1 MQEVSMI
8 RSSLLGAG
16 VILFVSTG
24 CKSSKESSP
33 LELALSSPGVT
44 GQAPPLP
51 FHGRIDGQLT
61 FVPPFQ
67 PGSLADCNANFS
79 GDPAHPGPSVSGF
92 DQADGVFSMIGRIE
106 LQSVFCFDPDSPESE
121 GTATLTAMNGER
133 IFVGFANTA
142 GVPDAHGNIPVNGTQ
157 WITGGTGRFT
167 GASGDQVCQ
176 FTVNATTLRIQG
188 SCRGEIRFEPS
199 AGAARE

>member
-1 MQEVSMI
+1 MLEVSMI
-8 RSSLLGAG
+8 RSRLLGAA
-16 VILFVSTG
+16 VILLMSTS
-24 CKSSKESSP
+24 CQSPDESLP
-33 LELALSSPGVT
+33 LELALSHPGVA
-44 GQAPPLP
+44 GQAPPRP

-61 FVPPFQ
+61 FVPPFE
-67 PGSLADCNANFS
+67 PGSLAACNANFS

-106 LQSVFCFDPDSPESE
+106 LQSVFCFDPDSPESA
-121 GTATLTAMNGER
+121 GTATLTAMNGES
-133 IFVGFANTA
+133 IFIGFANTA
-142 GVPDAHGNIPVNGTQ
+142 GAPDANGNIPVDGTQ

-188 SCRGEIRFEPS
+188 ACRGQIRFEPS
-199 AGAARE
+199 SALARE